1 MMKVVCL
8 FRKGKDGWF
17 IELENRKLVFKK
29 IRIIVSFY
37 RVVKNN
43 ISISVVTKKIC
54 VGWSEMSGLLSEEKK
69 KKTPQ
74 YM

>member
-54 VGWSEMSGLLSEEKK
+54 VG
-69 KKTPQ
+69 
-74 YM
+74 